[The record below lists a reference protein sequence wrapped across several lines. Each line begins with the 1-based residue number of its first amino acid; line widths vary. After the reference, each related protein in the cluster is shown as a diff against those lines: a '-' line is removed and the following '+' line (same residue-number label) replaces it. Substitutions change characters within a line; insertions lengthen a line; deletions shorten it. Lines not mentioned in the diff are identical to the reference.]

1 MKLSNGV
8 HMPAMRSNTVCSHLS
23 VDGTTQ
29 NGPSH
34 LAGVIRQT
42 KAAHTLCQTSSPR
55 FNTKAT
61 LSESTS
67 SDGDKTLTQHC
78 IGFSQAPIKG
88 GCRLNVYLGEP
99 DKLSERDTFSLQPTP
114 PRTFVAK
121 VGGKRQVRATTHNR

>member
-8 HMPAMRSNTVCSHLS
+8 HMPAMRSHTVCSHLS
-23 VDGTTQ
+23 VEGTTH

-42 KAAHTLCQTSSPR
+42 KAAHRHCHTSSQR
-55 FNTKAT
+55 FNTKVT

-67 SDGDKTLTQHC
+67 SEGIKTLTQRC
-78 IGFSQAPIKG
+78 IGFSQAPFKG

-99 DKLSERDTFSLQPTP
+99 GKLSERDTFSLQPAP

-121 VGGKRQVRATTHNR
+121 VGGNRQVRATTHNR

>member
-1 MKLSNGV
+1 
-8 HMPAMRSNTVCSHLS
+8 MPAMRSHTVSSHLS
-23 VDGTTQ
+23 VEGTTH

-34 LAGVIRQT
+34 LAVAAIQT
-42 KAAHTLCQTSSPR
+42 KAAHTHCQTSSPR

-67 SDGDKTLTQHC
+67 SDGDKSLTQRC
-78 IGFSQAPIKG
+78 VGFSQAPFKG

-99 DKLSERDTFSLQPTP
+99 GKLSERDTFSLQPTP

-121 VGGKRQVRATTHNR
+121 VGGNRQVRATTHNQ